1 MPGDAS
7 PGIAYKINK
16 IISDDD
22 PNFGKS
28 PLKGGSNPD
37 LSAHRTGYSIGPDMI
52 PKYGMPSGPG
62 FPAGDPAGKIVGGRR
77 RKTATRTFPRGI
89 LRKTHKIM
97 PMRNPSKAPP
107 TRKRS
112 VLLVSEKKLREAR
125 KTAKNKAAKTEI
137 STIRKRLIEKKII
150 SSEKKN
156 IPPAVLRT
164 LYADAVGAGLL
175 SN

>member
-7 PGIAYKINK
+7 PGIAYKVNK

-28 PLKGGSNPD
+28 PLKGGGD
-37 LSAHRTGYSIGPDMI
+37 GEVMHRTGYSISSDMV

-62 FPAGDPAGKIVGGRR
+62 FPAGDPAGGRRR
-77 RKTATRTFPRGI
+77 RKTVTRTFPRGI
-89 LRKTHKIM
+89 LRKTHKVMAI
-97 PMRNPSKAPP
+97 RNPTKAPP
-107 TRKRS
+107 TRKRT
-112 VLLVSEKKLREAR
+112 VFLVSEKKLRDAR

-156 IPPAVLRT
+156 IPPAVLRK
-164 LYADAVGAGLL
+164 LYADSVGAGLL

>member
-28 PLKGGSNPD
+28 PLKGGGD
-37 LSAHRTGYSIGPDMI
+37 GDMSAHRTGYSIGPYIVNKDA
-52 PKYGMPSGPG
+52 MPAGPG

-97 PMRNPSKAPP
+97 PSRNPSRAPP

-125 KTAKNKAAKTEI
+125 KTAKSKAAKTDI
-137 STIRKRLIEKKII
+137 GTIRRKLIEKKII

-156 IPPAVLRT
+156 IPPAMLRT

>member
-28 PLKGGSNPD
+28 PLKGGGD
-37 LSAHRTGYSIGPDMI
+37 GEIAAHRSGYTLEGVT
-52 PKYGMPSGPG
+52 PKYAMPSGPG
-62 FPAGDPAGKIVGGRR
+62 FEPNDPAGKVVGGRR
-77 RKTATRTFPRGI
+77 RKTANRTFPRGI

-97 PMRNPSKAPP
+97 PARNPSRAPP

-125 KTAKNKAAKTEI
+125 KTAKSKAAKTDI
-137 STIRKRLIEKKII
+137 GTIRRKLIEKKII

-156 IPPAVLRT
+156 IPPAMLRT

>member
-28 PLKGGSNPD
+28 PLKGGGDGEIGVHRN
-37 LSAHRTGYSIGPDMI
+37 AHELTSDVI

-62 FPAGDPAGKIVGGRR
+62 FPVGDPAGKVVGGRR
-77 RKTATRTFPRGI
+77 RKTVTRTFPRGI

-97 PMRNPSKAPP
+97 PARNPSRAPP
-107 TRKRS
+107 TRKRA
-112 VLLVSEKKLREAR
+112 VLLVSEKKIREAR

>member
-7 PGIAYKINK
+7 PGIAYKVNK

-28 PLKGGSNPD
+28 PLKGGGDGEIGTHRNAYE
-37 LSAHRTGYSIGPDMI
+37 LSLDVI

-62 FPAGDPAGKIVGGRR
+62 FPVKGGRR
-77 RKTATRTFPRGI
+77 RKTAGTRTFPRGI
-89 LRKTHKIM
+89 LRKTHKIL
-97 PMRNPSKAPP
+97 PIRNPSRAPP

-137 STIRKRLIEKKII
+137 STIRRRLIEKKII

>member
-28 PLKGGSNPD
+28 PLKGGGD
-37 LSAHRTGYSIGPDMI
+37 GDAVHRTGYDISPDVI
-52 PKYGMPSGPG
+52 PKYAMPSGPG
-62 FPAGDPAGKIVGGRR
+62 FPAGDPAGGGRR
-77 RKTATRTFPRGI
+77 RKARTFPRGI
-89 LRKTHKIM
+89 LRKTHKII
-97 PMRNPSKAPP
+97 PARNPSKAPP
-107 TRKRS
+107 TRKRA

-137 STIRKRLIEKKII
+137 STIRKKLIEKKII

-156 IPPAVLRT
+156 IPPSMLRT

>member
-28 PLKGGSNPD
+28 PLKGGGD
-37 LSAHRTGYSIGPDMI
+37 GEMAVHRNAYDISLNVI

-62 FPAGDPAGKIVGGRR
+62 FPVGDPAGGGRR
-77 RKTATRTFPRGI
+77 RKTAGARTFPRGI

-97 PMRNPSKAPP
+97 PIRNPSRAPP

-125 KTAKNKAAKTEI
+125 KTAKNRAAKTEI
-137 STIRKRLIEKKII
+137 SIIRKRLIAKKII

>member
-28 PLKGGSNPD
+28 PLKGGGD
-37 LSAHRTGYSIGPDMI
+37 GEIGAHRTGYDISSDVI

-62 FPAGDPAGKIVGGRR
+62 FPAGDPAGGRRR
-77 RKTATRTFPRGI
+77 RKTAARTFPRGI

>member
-28 PLKGGSNPD
+28 PLKGGGDGEIGTHRNAYE
-37 LSAHRTGYSIGPDMI
+37 LSLDVI

-62 FPAGDPAGKIVGGRR
+62 FPAGGRR
-77 RKTATRTFPRGI
+77 RKTAGTRTFPRGI
-89 LRKTHKIM
+89 LRKTHKIS
-97 PMRNPSKAPP
+97 PIRNPSRAPP

-137 STIRKRLIEKKII
+137 STIRRRLIEKKII